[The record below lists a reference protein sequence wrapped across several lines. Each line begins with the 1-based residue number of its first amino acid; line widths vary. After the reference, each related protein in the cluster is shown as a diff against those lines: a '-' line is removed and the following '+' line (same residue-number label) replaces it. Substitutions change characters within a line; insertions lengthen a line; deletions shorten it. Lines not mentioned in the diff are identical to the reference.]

1 MTTDNKSRDIEAALA
16 RHLDFD
22 LPIGIRRSIDRRVQ
36 AAIAVDGRH
45 HPRAARQRRRFAFT
59 PRLLAGLGVAAIVL
73 AGTAVA
79 GGTLFD
85 RLVGGAPVLENVWER
100 ATDISLSVTDAG
112 YTVTLEKAAL
122 DQERVWVAV
131 SVTSDAGAA
140 DIWEMHVTDANGVV
154 LSGGTGVG
162 TGDVDG
168 MTASLFGFRIP
179 DGVTVNGPF
188 TLEVTAL
195 DVAGQ
200 ETPGS
205 WLFTFDTPL
214 TPR

>member
-1 MTTDNKSRDIEAALA
+1 MTTDNSYSDVEAALA
-16 RHLDFD
+16 RRLAFD
-22 LPIGIRRSIDRRVQ
+22 LPNGTRRSIDRRVQ
-36 AAIAVDGRH
+36 AAIALDGRYL
-45 HPRAARQRRRFAFT
+45 PPAARQRRRFAFT
-59 PRLLAGLGVAAIVL
+59 PRLLAGLGVAAIL
-73 AGTAVA
+73 FAGTVLA

-85 RLVGGAPVLENVWER
+85 RLVGGIPLLESVWDR

-200 ETPGS
+200 KTPGS